1 MAQKNEIA
9 FFAKTNFRNQ
19 ERVFGIKT
27 DDRTRH
33 MYIIGKT
40 GMGKTNLLENLV
52 VQDIRNGH
60 GVCYIDP
67 HGDTAEKL
75 LRAVPANRINDVI
88 YLNPADQ
95 NFPLAFNVMESVDPD
110 YRHLVA
116 SGLIGVF
123 KKIWADSWGP
133 RLEYI
138 LRNAILALLEYPGST
153 LLGVTRILVDKKYR
167 ERVVE
172 RVTDPVIRQF
182 WVDEFPK
189 WSDKV
194 LQEVVSPIQ
203 NKVGQ
208 FLSSSLI
215 RNIVGQT
222 QSSFDIRNAMDT
234 QKILI
239 INLSKGR
246 IGEDNGALLGAMMI
260 TKIQLAAMG
269 RVDIAEEDRKDFYL
283 YVDEFQNFATESFAN
298 ILSEARK
305 YRLNLILA
313 NQYIT
318 QIDEKV
324 RDAIFGNAG
333 TIISFRV
340 GAMDAEFLE
349 KEFMPVFVQNDIVN
363 LPKYN
368 IYLKLMID
376 GIAGDAFSAQVLPP
390 IYIGDTADN
399 EEKII
404 AASRERYAS
413 SKEEVEDKISRWSG
427 VMPANGFAT
436 VNKPVAANTN
446 YAPSTSVPTRP
457 VIQNPDNIHYAAPKI
472 APQNQPVQSRPVQPA
487 PASNASISQP
497 GKPKMTWQ
505 TPAPKQQPQV
515 IQPSRPVVPAPQF
528 KQANNNAVYTEPVTS
543 PINIEQKAP
552 ESSKMAPEAWE
563 PQKMIEPQV
572 AVENAALYNADDL
585 GEYNEPEA
593 VDASEMP
600 VIATQN
606 TAQMQSQPVIPTALE
621 EKSLSLEE
629 SIQAQIQSEPAV
641 AVQAEENPDYYVK
654 PIDDRPKYDAICDMC
669 ADAIQIPFQPDGK
682 RPTFC
687 KDCLKEYQRM
697 TAKEKLNQ
705 ERKIQMAQ
713 EDSLAQ
719 PSNAVAAMPTATK
732 TVSRPPYQGKAP
744 FKNHKISSSHHQ
756 GTGKSVQH
764 LAYISKDRPM
774 SLSQMQNI
782 APKKFKTE
790 RKKPEVNLEE
800 VRQMLINHSRT
811 S

>member
-1 MAQKNEIA
+1 MNNDIT

-27 DDRTRH
+27 DDRRRH

-75 LRAVPANRINDVI
+75 LKAVPTHRINDVI

-95 NFPLAFNVMESVDPD
+95 DYPLAFNVMESVDPD

-167 ERVVE
+167 EKVVE
-172 RVTDPVIRQF
+172 KVTDPVIRQF

-222 QSSFDIRNAMDT
+222 QSTFDIRQAMDS

-239 INLSKGR
+239 LNLSKGR
-246 IGEDNGALLGAMMI
+246 IGEDNSALLGAMMI

-269 RVDIAEEDRKDFYL
+269 RVDMEEDLRKDFYL
-283 YVDEFQNFATESFAN
+283 YVDEFQNFSTESFAN

-313 NQYIT
+313 NQYVE
-318 QIDEKV
+318 QILETV
-324 RDAIFGNAG
+324 RNAIFGNVG

-349 KEFMPVFVQNDIVN
+349 KEFAPVFVQNDIVN

-368 IYLKLMID
+368 VYLKLMID
-376 GIAGDAFSAQVLPP
+376 GIAGDAFSAKVLPP
-390 IYIGDTADN
+390 IYIGDTEEN
-399 EEKII
+399 EQKII
-404 AASRERYAS
+404 ASSRERYAS
-413 SKEEVEDKISRWSG
+413 SKEEVEEKISRWAG
-427 VMPANGFAT
+427 ILPAGGFQTVNRPPANNVIPNPAQNTAQKFAEPLPQT
-436 VNKPVAANTN
+436 QPAQNYQPRSAAPSFKSANSFNQQAAAQSPQSQQFLAPQPVQEPVFAKQSVATAAPEINQEPQGSPQFQGAIKQQPQPQPYQQDDLGAYNKPVA
-446 YAPSTSVPTRP
+446 VPQ
-457 VIQNPDNIHYAAPKI
+457 IE
-472 APQNQPVQSRPVQPA
+472 
-487 PASNASISQP
+487 
-497 GKPKMTWQ
+497 KPM
-505 TPAPKQQPQV
+505 
-515 IQPSRPVVPAPQF
+515 F
-528 KQANNNAVYTEPVTS
+528 DAV
-543 PINIEQKAP
+543 
-552 ESSKMAPEAWE
+552 
-563 PQKMIEPQV
+563 
-572 AVENAALYNADDL
+572 
-585 GEYNEPEA
+585 
-593 VDASEMP
+593 
-600 VIATQN
+600 
-606 TAQMQSQPVIPTALE
+606 
-621 EKSLSLEE
+621 
-629 SIQAQIQSEPAV
+629 
-641 AVQAEENPDYYVK
+641 
-654 PIDDRPKYDAICDMC
+654 CDMC
-669 ADAIQIPFQPDGK
+669 GIQIQIPFQPDGK

-687 KDCLKEYQRM
+687 KDCLKDYQRM
-697 TAKEKLNQ
+697 VAKDKLQQ
-705 ERKIQMAQ
+705 ERKSQRDQ
-713 EDSLAQ
+713 EE
-719 PSNAVAAMPTATK
+719 AAENNPQTQQVGQQNPQRTQQNFQGQQRPKK
-732 TVSRPPYQGKAP
+732 TFPPKQQYQKPERRMEPKAYAP
-744 FKNHKISSSHHQ
+744 QEH
-756 GTGKSVQH
+756 
-764 LAYISKDRPM
+764 PM
-774 SLSQMQNI
+774 SLSQMTHI
-782 APKKFKTE
+782 APKKFKPG
-790 RKKPEVNLEE
+790 RPQVNLDE
-800 VRQMLINHSRT
+800 VRNLINNNRT
-811 S
+811 SSEN

>member
-1 MAQKNEIA
+1 MAQNNEIA

-60 GVCYIDP
+60 GICYIDP

-75 LRAVPANRINDVI
+75 LKAVPANRINDVI

-167 ERVVE
+167 EKVVDK
-172 RVTDPVIRQF
+172 VTDPVIRQF

-222 QSSFDIRNAMDT
+222 SSSFDIRNAMDT

-269 RVDIAEEDRKDFYL
+269 RVDIPETERKDFYL

-340 GAMDAEFLE
+340 GATDAEYLE
-349 KEFMPVFVQNDIVN
+349 KEFAPVFVQNDIVN

-390 IYIGDTADN
+390 VYIEDTMEN

-404 AASRERYAS
+404 AASRQRYAS
-413 SKEEVEDKISRWSG
+413 SKEEIEDKISRWAG
-427 VMPANGFAT
+427 VMPVGGFPT
-436 VNKPVAANTN
+436 VNKPTMQQFSQQNQAAQSYQKPAYSQTSQNSQSQN
-446 YAPSTSVPTRP
+446 FAPSRP
-457 VIQNPDNIHYAAPKI
+457 QQPAQMQQAPAPAQVVCPPCPPAGPQAQQFQNPAP
-472 APQNQPVQSRPVQPA
+472 APQIQQPA
-487 PASNASISQP
+487 PPQ
-497 GKPKMTWQ
+497 Q
-505 TPAPKQQPQV
+505 FQAPIAPVSVQEAP
-515 IQPSRPVVPAPQF
+515 QPSEHQNPSFGQGQFRPV
-528 KQANNNAVYTEPVTS
+528 
-543 PINIEQKAP
+543 PIAQ
-552 ESSKMAPEAWE
+552 
-563 PQKMIEPQV
+563 
-572 AVENAALYNADDL
+572 DDL
-585 GEYNEPEA
+585 GEYNQPEP
-593 VDASEMP
+593 P
-600 VIATQN
+600 
-606 TAQMQSQPVIPTALE
+606 
-621 EKSLSLEE
+621 
-629 SIQAQIQSEPAV
+629 
-641 AVQAEENPDYYVK
+641 K
-654 PIDDRPKYDAICDMC
+654 PMFDAICDMC
-669 ADAIQIPFQPDGK
+669 GDNIQIPFQPDGK

-697 TAKEKLNQ
+697 NAKEKLNQ
-705 ERKIQMAQ
+705 ERKMQREQEERQEQMAQ
-713 EDSLAQ
+713 QQ
-719 PSNAVAAMPTATK
+719 PIQ
-732 TVSRPPYQGKAP
+732 RPQPIQAPKPQYQP
-744 FKNHKISSSHHQ
+744 KN
-756 GTGKSVQH
+756 TSVQQPRQQQSAAPAEKRFEQK
-764 LAYISKDRPM
+764 AYVSQDRPM
-774 SLSQMQNI
+774 TLSQMTHI
-782 APKKFKTE
+782 APKKFKHE
-790 RKKPEVNLEE
+790 RQRPKVNLDE
-800 VRQMLINHSRT
+800 VRSMINDARST
-811 S
+811 NG

>member
-1 MAQKNEIA
+1 MANNNEIA

-60 GVCYIDP
+60 GICYIDP

-75 LRAVPANRINDVI
+75 LKAVPANRINDVI

-95 NFPLAFNVMESVDPD
+95 NYPLAFNVMESVDPD

-172 RVTDPVIRQF
+172 KVTDPVIRQF

-222 QSSFDIRNAMDT
+222 QSSFDIRDAMDT
-234 QKILI
+234 RKILI

-269 RVDIAEEDRKDFYL
+269 RVDISEEERKDFYL

-305 YRLNLILA
+305 Y
-313 NQYIT
+313 
-318 QIDEKV
+318 
-324 RDAIFGNAG
+324 
-333 TIISFRV
+333 
-340 GAMDAEFLE
+340 
-349 KEFMPVFVQNDIVN
+349 
-363 LPKYN
+363 
-368 IYLKLMID
+368 
-376 GIAGDAFSAQVLPP
+376 
-390 IYIGDTADN
+390 
-399 EEKII
+399 
-404 AASRERYAS
+404 
-413 SKEEVEDKISRWSG
+413 
-427 VMPANGFAT
+427 
-436 VNKPVAANTN
+436 
-446 YAPSTSVPTRP
+446 
-457 VIQNPDNIHYAAPKI
+457 
-472 APQNQPVQSRPVQPA
+472 
-487 PASNASISQP
+487 
-497 GKPKMTWQ
+497 
-505 TPAPKQQPQV
+505 
-515 IQPSRPVVPAPQF
+515 
-528 KQANNNAVYTEPVTS
+528 
-543 PINIEQKAP
+543 
-552 ESSKMAPEAWE
+552 
-563 PQKMIEPQV
+563 
-572 AVENAALYNADDL
+572 
-585 GEYNEPEA
+585 
-593 VDASEMP
+593 
-600 VIATQN
+600 
-606 TAQMQSQPVIPTALE
+606 
-621 EKSLSLEE
+621 
-629 SIQAQIQSEPAV
+629 
-641 AVQAEENPDYYVK
+641 
-654 PIDDRPKYDAICDMC
+654 
-669 ADAIQIPFQPDGK
+669 
-682 RPTFC
+682 
-687 KDCLKEYQRM
+687 
-697 TAKEKLNQ
+697 
-705 ERKIQMAQ
+705 
-713 EDSLAQ
+713 
-719 PSNAVAAMPTATK
+719 
-732 TVSRPPYQGKAP
+732 
-744 FKNHKISSSHHQ
+744 
-756 GTGKSVQH
+756 
-764 LAYISKDRPM
+764 
-774 SLSQMQNI
+774 
-782 APKKFKTE
+782 
-790 RKKPEVNLEE
+790 
-800 VRQMLINHSRT
+800 
-811 S
+811 

>member
-1 MAQKNEIA
+1 MANNNEIA

-60 GVCYIDP
+60 GICYIDP

-75 LRAVPANRINDVI
+75 LKAVPANRINDVI

-95 NFPLAFNVMESVDPD
+95 NYPLAFNVMESVDPD

-172 RVTDPVIRQF
+172 KVTDPVIRQF

-222 QSSFDIRNAMDT
+222 QSSFDIRDAMDT
-234 QKILI
+234 RKILI

-269 RVDIAEEDRKDFYL
+269 RVDIPEDQRKDFYL

-390 IYIGDTADN
+390 VYIEDTAEN

-404 AASRERYAS
+404 ANSRERYAS
-413 SKEEVEDKISRWSG
+413 SKEEVEDKISRWAG
-427 VMPANGFAT
+427 VMPAAGFQT
-436 VNKPVAANTN
+436 VNKP
-446 YAPSTSVPTRP
+446 PTGQI
-457 VIQNPDNIHYAAPKI
+457 IQNPNNVQYK
-472 APQNQPVQSRPVQPA
+472 APQPQTAQSAHQNFAPRIEQTVQKPQIQQPVAAEQKNEPQ
-487 PASNASISQP
+487 ASVSIPEPLGASQP
-497 GKPKMTWQ
+497 QK
-505 TPAPKQQPQV
+505 V
-515 IQPSRPVVPAPQF
+515 IQTQVT
-528 KQANNNAVYTEPVTS
+528 TEKA
-543 PINIEQKAP
+543 PINQ
-552 ESSKMAPEAWE
+552 
-563 PQKMIEPQV
+563 
-572 AVENAALYNADDL
+572 DDL
-585 GEYNEPEA
+585 GEYNQPQPQ
-593 VDASEMP
+593 AS
-600 VIATQN
+600 
-606 TAQMQSQPVIPTALE
+606 
-621 EKSLSLEE
+621 
-629 SIQAQIQSEPAV
+629 QIQQQE
-641 AVQAEENPDYYVK
+641 EENPDYYVK
-654 PIDDRPKYDAICDMC
+654 PVDDRPKFDAICDMC
-669 ADAIQIPFQPDGK
+669 GDNIQIPFQPDGK

-705 ERKIQMAQ
+705 ERKMQRQQ
-713 EDSLAQ
+713 EENADLAAPIEQ
-719 PSNAVAAMPTATK
+719 PTRQPIK
-732 TVSRPPYQGKAP
+732 TVQENKPVQKVTQPAEKKVEHKAY
-744 FKNHKISSSHHQ
+744 
-756 GTGKSVQH
+756 V
-764 LAYISKDRPM
+764 SKDRPM
-774 SLSQMQNI
+774 SLSQMQHI
-782 APKKFKTE
+782 APKKFKPQRT
-790 RKKPEVNLEE
+790 RPQVNLDE
-800 VRQMLINHSRT
+800 VRRMIDASK
-811 S
+811 

>member
-1 MAQKNEIA
+1 MENDIA

-19 ERVFGIKT
+19 ERVFGIKM
-27 DDRTRH
+27 DDRRRH

-60 GVCYIDP
+60 GICYIDP

-75 LRAVPANRINDVI
+75 LKAVPASRINDVI
-88 YLNPADQ
+88 YLNPSDQ

-110 YRHLVA
+110 YRHLVS

-167 ERVVE
+167 ERVVDK
-172 RVTDPVIRQF
+172 VTDPVIRQF

-222 QSSFDIRNAMDT
+222 KSSFDIREIMDSR
-234 QKILI
+234 KILI
-239 INLSKGR
+239 LNLSKGR
-246 IGEDNGALLGAMMI
+246 IGEDNSALLGAMMI

-269 RVDIAEEDRKDFYL
+269 RVDIAEDTRNDFYL

-305 YRLNLILA
+305 YHLNLILA

-349 KEFMPVFVQNDIVN
+349 KEFEPVFMQNDIVN

-376 GIAGDAFSAQVLPP
+376 GIAGDAFSAKVLPP
-390 IYIGDTADN
+390 IYIEDTAEN

-404 AASRERYAS
+404 ASSRERYAS
-413 SKEEVEDKISRWSG
+413 SKAEVEDNISRWAG
-427 VMPANGFAT
+427 VMPVGGFQT
-436 VNKPVAANTN
+436 VNKPPEAQHQRIPNPAANFQT
-446 YAPSTSVPTRP
+446 TRP
-457 VIQNPDNIHYAAPKI
+457 AQAFAPPTQPGSNSRPVAQMTSPQTPPRPQQPVSAQPRSI
-472 APQNQPVQSRPVQPA
+472 APQKPLANPVSAPLPRPTTQPQKSQSIPTPAPQVPRPQPISYAQAQISVEKTQINFQATQVQAPAQVQPA
-487 PASNASISQP
+487 Q
-497 GKPKMTWQ
+497 
-505 TPAPKQQPQV
+505 
-515 IQPSRPVVPAPQF
+515 
-528 KQANNNAVYTEPVTS
+528 
-543 PINIEQKAP
+543 
-552 ESSKMAPEAWE
+552 
-563 PQKMIEPQV
+563 
-572 AVENAALYNADDL
+572 
-585 GEYNEPEA
+585 
-593 VDASEMP
+593 
-600 VIATQN
+600 
-606 TAQMQSQPVIPTALE
+606 
-621 EKSLSLEE
+621 
-629 SIQAQIQSEPAV
+629 
-641 AVQAEENPDYYVK
+641 ENPDYYVK
-654 PIDDRPKYDAICDMC
+654 PADTRPKFEAICDMC
-669 ADAIQIPFQPDGK
+669 AETIQVPFQPDGS

-697 TAKEKLNQ
+697 TAKDKL
-705 ERKIQMAQ
+705 AQ
-713 EDSLAQ
+713 EQKHQRQLEDAQAAQ
-719 PSNAVAAMPTATK
+719 PSQPRSVVSPAQPAPEKIASVVEPALKPAVKNITPK
-732 TVSRPPYQGKAP
+732 TYASQEA
-744 FKNHKISSSHHQ
+744 
-756 GTGKSVQH
+756 
-764 LAYISKDRPM
+764 PM
-774 SLSQMQNI
+774 SLSQMQYI
-782 APKKFKTE
+782 APKKFNSA
-790 RKKPEVNLEE
+790 RQKPQVNLDE
-800 VRQMLINHSRT
+800 VRNLINSAI
-811 S
+811 SSKDKV

>member
-1 MAQKNEIA
+1 MGNSDIA

-27 DDRTRH
+27 DDRRRH

-75 LRAVPANRINDVI
+75 LKAVPSHRINDVI

-110 YRHLVA
+110 YRHLVS

-167 ERVVE
+167 ERVIDK
-172 RVTDPVIRQF
+172 VTDPVIRQF

-194 LQEVVSPIQ
+194 IQEVVSPIQ

-215 RNIVGQT
+215 RNIVGQAK
-222 QSSFDIRNAMDT
+222 SSFDIREIMDS
-234 QKILI
+234 QKIMIL
-239 INLSKGR
+239 NLSKGR
-246 IGEDNGALLGAMMI
+246 IGEDNSALLGAMMI

-269 RVDIAEEDRKDFYL
+269 RVDIPEDTRNDFYL

-305 YRLNLILA
+305 YHLNLILA

-324 RDAIFGNAG
+324 RDAIFGNTG

-349 KEFMPVFVQNDIVN
+349 KEFEPVFMQNDIVN
-363 LPKYN
+363 LPKYH

-376 GIAGDAFSAQVLPP
+376 GIAGDAFSAKVLPP
-390 IYIGDTADN
+390 VYIEDTAEN
-399 EEKII
+399 EEKIV

-413 SKEEVEDKISRWSG
+413 SKAEVEDNISRWAG
-427 VMPANGFAT
+427 IMPANGFQT
-436 VNKPVAANTN
+436 VNKPQYGPNPVVIAQ
-446 YAPSTSVPTRP
+446 PRP
-457 VIQNPDNIHYAAPKI
+457 QQAF
-472 APQNQPVQSRPVQPA
+472 APQTQPVSNSRPMGQSEAIFAPPRSQQAPVRPQQASIAQQKPVSPKPQQSAQTSISEAPRVAQVQKPQPVSYSQAHILVEKTEIDLQSQQFQAPAELVQQVQP
-487 PASNASISQP
+487 
-497 GKPKMTWQ
+497 K
-505 TPAPKQQPQV
+505 V
-515 IQPSRPVVPAPQF
+515 
-528 KQANNNAVYTEPVTS
+528 
-543 PINIEQKAP
+543 
-552 ESSKMAPEAWE
+552 
-563 PQKMIEPQV
+563 
-572 AVENAALYNADDL
+572 
-585 GEYNEPEA
+585 
-593 VDASEMP
+593 
-600 VIATQN
+600 
-606 TAQMQSQPVIPTALE
+606 
-621 EKSLSLEE
+621 
-629 SIQAQIQSEPAV
+629 
-641 AVQAEENPDYYVK
+641 AEENSDYFVK
-654 PIDDRPKYDAICDMC
+654 PPDTRPKFDAICD
-669 ADAIQIPFQPDGK
+669 
-682 RPTFC
+682 
-687 KDCLKEYQRM
+687 
-697 TAKEKLNQ
+697 
-705 ERKIQMAQ
+705 
-713 EDSLAQ
+713 
-719 PSNAVAAMPTATK
+719 
-732 TVSRPPYQGKAP
+732 
-744 FKNHKISSSHHQ
+744 
-756 GTGKSVQH
+756 
-764 LAYISKDRPM
+764 
-774 SLSQMQNI
+774 
-782 APKKFKTE
+782 
-790 RKKPEVNLEE
+790 
-800 VRQMLINHSRT
+800 
-811 S
+811 